1 MTPDPATH
9 DLATRRRRAR
19 YRAWHRGTQE
29 MDIILG
35 HFADAHVPEYGEED
49 LARLEAL
56 MDELDTELLKWVMG
70 QTPPPDHV
78 DAALVRQ
85 LTDFHTRRTQA
96 R

>member
-1 MTPDPATH
+1 MTSHASNH

-35 HFADAHVPEYGEED
+35 HFADAHVPHYGEAE
-49 LARLEAL
+49 LARLETL
-56 MDELDTELLKWVMG
+56 MDELDTDLLKWVMG
-70 QTPPPDHV
+70 RTPPPAHV

-85 LTDFHTRRTQA
+85 LTEFHTRRTQA
-96 R
+96 E